1 MTRATK
7 QEKRKGEELDE
18 GKQKRTTKREKDA
31 KNGTNKKQKVEED
44 KDVVVDD
51 QTQEDEEVVVKA
63 VSKLYKIGKLLGEG
77 SFGKVYEGSSIKTGD
92 KVALKFVDMSNLTFS
107 DRPDSLKDEIR
118 VMLKLDHKNVIDLID
133 IMNYW
138 KGWMVIA
145 MELCTGGTLVS
156 KPITIHIAVL
166 HLDSPHIHDLVES
179 TKRGLDEARAR
190 SILFINAFCWE
201 DTLYLTPCFDL
212 PQGYMSRS

>member
-156 KPITIHIAVL
+156 KLSPFALPYYALT
-166 HLDSPHIHDLVES
+166 HLIY
-179 TKRGLDEARAR
+179 T
-190 SILFINAFCWE
+190 
-201 DTLYLTPCFDL
+201 TLWKAQNGD
-212 PQGYMSRS
+212 